1 MKVKELFPTLNIQGI
16 KINSKDVQKN
26 DLFVCIK
33 GVNVD
38 RHDFIDDAINNGA
51 IGLITSKDVDVNIP
65 YVKVD
70 NPNEILEDLYRDFYD
85 NPQDK
90 LKLIGVT
97 GTDGKTTTTT
107 IIQALLGND
116 ICGYIGTN
124 GYSCY
129 KFNKDTDNTTPGV
142 EKLYEIFDEFVQAG
156 CKYVAME
163 TSSEAFYHGRLK
175 NISFEVGAYTN
186 IDSEHLNTH
195 KTLENYIDCKKQ
207 LFRQSKSCDI
217 LNSNDKHFFD
227 VIDACDNPLTY
238 GYKIEDDLYIKD
250 YKIYPNKTEIL
261 FVYKN
266 NEYNVVSPLLG
277 KFNIENLACAL
288 LTCLSLGYEFNDLIK
303 NLDKIFVDGR
313 MQSIDLGQD
322 FYCVVDYAHT
332 PNGLN
337 RLFEFIKTLDVN
349 RVITVM
355 GQAGER
361 DPFKRKIVGELLV
374 KNSDIAI
381 LTYEDPRSEDINSI
395 IDMMLENVKDYDN
408 YERVIDRHDAI
419 VRAIEIAK
427 PKDIV
432 LILGKGNET
441 YEKLK
446 DGTIYFND
454 IQEAND
460 AIKER
465 LSKEE

>member
-1 MKVKELFPTLNIQGI
+1 MKIKELFPNLDIKGI
-16 KINSKDVQKN
+16 KTNSNDIEKG

-38 RHDFIDDAINNGA
+38 RHEYIDQAIKKGA
-51 IGLITSKDVDVNIP
+51 IALITAKDVEVSVP
-65 YVKVD
+65 YVKVED
-70 NPNEILEDLYRDFYD
+70 PNAILEDLYRDFYD

-90 LKLIGVT
+90 LTIIGVT

-107 IIQALLGND
+107 SIQTLIGSD

-124 GYSCY
+124 GYSCA
-129 KFNKDTDNTTPGV
+129 KFNKDTDNTTPSID
-142 EKLYEIFDEFVQAG
+142 KLYQYFHEFVEAG

-163 TSSEAFYHGRLK
+163 TSSEAFYYQRLK
-175 NISFEVGAYTN
+175 NIEFEISGYTN

-207 LFRQSKSCDI
+207 LFRQTKTYSI
-217 LNSNDKHFFD
+217 LNSNDKHFND
-227 VIDACDNPLTY
+227 VIDAAKNPLTY
-238 GYKIEDDLYIKD
+238 GYKQTDDLYIKE
-250 YKIYPNKTEIL
+250 YKIYPNKTDISFIYEDKQYDI
-261 FVYKN
+261 
-266 NEYNVVSPLLG
+266 VSPLLG
-277 KFNIENLACAL
+277 KFNIENLSCAL
-288 LTCLSLGYEFNDLIK
+288 LICLKLGFDINNLINNISK
-303 NLDKIFVDGR
+303 LNIDGR
-313 MQSIDLGQD
+313 MQSINLGQN
-322 FYCVVDYAHT
+322 FHLVVDYAHT

-337 RLFEFIKTLDVN
+337 RLFEFLKILDVN
-349 RVITVM
+349 DVIIVM

-374 KNSDIAI
+374 KNADHVI
-381 LTYEDPRSEDINSI
+381 LTYEDPRSEDIRSI

-408 YERVIDRHDAI
+408 YEIIIDRHEAI
-419 VRAIEIAK
+419 AHAINIAK
-427 PKDIV
+427 ENDIV

-454 IQEAND
+454 IEEAIE
-460 AIKER
+460 ALEKR
-465 LSKEE
+465 LNNE

>member
-1 MKVKELFPTLNIQGI
+1 MKIKELFPNLDIKGI
-16 KINSKDVQKN
+16 KTNSNDIEKG

-38 RHDFIDDAINNGA
+38 RHEYIDQAIKKGA
-51 IGLITSKDVDVNIP
+51 IALITAKDVEASVP
-65 YVKVD
+65 YVKVED
-70 NPNEILEDLYRDFYD
+70 PNAILEDLYRDFYD

-90 LKLIGVT
+90 LTIIGVT

-107 IIQALLGND
+107 SIQTLIGSD

-124 GYSCY
+124 GYSCAR
-129 KFNKDTDNTTPGV
+129 FNKDTDNTTPSID
-142 EKLYEIFDEFVQAG
+142 KLYQYFHEFVEAG

-163 TSSEAFYHGRLK
+163 TSSEAFYYQRLK
-175 NISFEVGAYTN
+175 NIEFEISGYTN

-207 LFRQSKSCDI
+207 LFRQTKTYSI
-217 LNSNDKHFFD
+217 LNSNDKHFND
-227 VIDACDNPLTY
+227 VIDAAKNPLTY
-238 GYKIEDDLYIKD
+238 GYKQTDDLYIKE
-250 YKIYPNKTEIL
+250 YKIYPNKTDISFIYEDKQYDI
-261 FVYKN
+261 
-266 NEYNVVSPLLG
+266 VSPLLG
-277 KFNIENLACAL
+277 KFNIENLSCAL
-288 LTCLSLGYEFNDLIK
+288 LICLKLGFDINNLINNISK
-303 NLDKIFVDGR
+303 LNIDGR
-313 MQSIDLGQD
+313 MQSINLGQN
-322 FYCVVDYAHT
+322 FHLVVDYAHT

-337 RLFEFIKTLDVN
+337 RLFEFLKILDVN
-349 RVITVM
+349 DVIIVM

-374 KNSDIAI
+374 KNADHVI
-381 LTYEDPRSEDINSI
+381 LTYEDPRSEDIRSI

-408 YERVIDRHDAI
+408 YEIIIDRHEAI
-419 VRAIEIAK
+419 AHAINIAK
-427 PKDIV
+427 ENDIV

-454 IQEAND
+454 IEEAIE
-460 AIKER
+460 ALEKR
-465 LSKEE
+465 LNNE